1 MMYIDKSL
9 DRIIKAEQLHYS
21 GLIDQLYERID
32 SKITDPKSVQLFD
45 FFINPFLD
53 IIINGSPSEIIK
65 FSKEINLIANEKF
78 IDDIKSVFQ
87 YKGWFD
93 QKKKTLYDA
102 YDLAKN
108 LDIPVCTYCNRMY
121 TKTVFD
127 EEGEKITRPT
137 FDHWFAKDDH
147 PLLALSFYNLIPSCN
162 ICNSSVK
169 GKKELSLGEHFHP
182 YIDLGKEINKQIV
195 FSYYNKKLKSFGFNV
210 RTPKDSKAEKT
221 VKFFKLKEIYE
232 THEDEISDLLRLKDV
247 YSDKYLQ
254 MLRKNILKG
263 TSISDKE
270 IYRLAFGTHIDDAQ
284 FDRRPLSKMK
294 KDILNELGILKYFKN
309 EF

>member
-93 QKKKTLYDA
+93 QKKENTL
-102 YDLAKN
+102 
-108 LDIPVCTYCNRMY
+108 
-121 TKTVFD
+121 
-127 EEGEKITRPT
+127 
-137 FDHWFAKDDH
+137 
-147 PLLALSFYNLIPSCN
+147 
-162 ICNSSVK
+162 
-169 GKKELSLGEHFHP
+169 
-182 YIDLGKEINKQIV
+182 
-195 FSYYNKKLKSFGFNV
+195 
-210 RTPKDSKAEKT
+210 
-221 VKFFKLKEIYE
+221 
-232 THEDEISDLLRLKDV
+232 
-247 YSDKYLQ
+247 
-254 MLRKNILKG
+254 
-263 TSISDKE
+263 
-270 IYRLAFGTHIDDAQ
+270 
-284 FDRRPLSKMK
+284 
-294 KDILNELGILKYFKN
+294 
-309 EF
+309 